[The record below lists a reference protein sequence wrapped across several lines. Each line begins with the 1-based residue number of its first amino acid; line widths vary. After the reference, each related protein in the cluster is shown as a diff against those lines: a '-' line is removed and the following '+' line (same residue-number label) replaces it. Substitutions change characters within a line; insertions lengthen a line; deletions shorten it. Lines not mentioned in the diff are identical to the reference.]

1 MPRQADG
8 GGQRPDD
15 SEKKESVMGERVKSR
30 FDPQPRKRACFRF
43 KNNEN
48 ERRTMTSQP
57 KSMTQEAAKAFL
69 DSHSVEEYIL
79 LDVRQDYEYEEFHL
93 PGAKLI
99 PLPEL
104 ADHLDEMTRDKPTIV
119 YCASGGRSA
128 AAALLLSGQRFKE
141 VYNLLGGV
149 MAWRNEYAV
158 GPFELG
164 MDYFSV
170 KETPLEIL
178 ALAFKM
184 EDNLGSFY
192 VENAS
197 SAGSLDLKKT
207 FMKLAGLEEGHKAK
221 VFAMAKALDPS
232 LEKREEFA
240 RGAYTGALEGG
251 MGAEAFLEEN
261 REYFQTPK
269 GTLEAAMMF
278 EAQALDLYMRC
289 AERVSFEK
297 AVTVLHQL
305 AQEEKSHLKTL
316 AKLME
321 TLHASQG

>member
-1 MPRQADG
+1 
-8 GGQRPDD
+8 
-15 SEKKESVMGERVKSR
+15 
-30 FDPQPRKRACFRF
+30 
-43 KNNEN
+43 
-48 ERRTMTSQP
+48 MTTAP
-57 KSMTQEAAKAFL
+57 KTMTQEAAKAFL

-79 LDVRQDYEYEEFHL
+79 LDVRQDWEYEEFHL

-104 ADHLDEMTRDKPTIV
+104 ADQLDEIKRDKPTIV

-164 MDYFSV
+164 MDYFSG

-192 VENAS
+192 AENAS
-197 SAGSLDLKKT
+197 SASSLDLKKT
-207 FMKLAGLEEGHKAK
+207 FTKLAGFEKGHQAK
-221 VFAMAKALDPS
+221 IFSMAKTFEPTLGGI
-232 LEKREEFA
+232 EEFA
-240 RGAYTGALEGG
+240 VGTHAEALEGG
-251 MGAEAFLEEN
+251 MGAESFLEEN
-261 REYFQTPK
+261 QEYFKTPN
-269 GTLEAAMMF
+269 GTLDAAMMF

-289 AERVSFEK
+289 AETASLEG
-297 AVTVLHQL
+297 AIAVLHQL
-305 AQEEKSHLKTL
+305 AQEEKLHLKIL
-316 AKLME
+316 AKLMK
-321 TLHASQG
+321 TLHDAQG

>member
-1 MPRQADG
+1 
-8 GGQRPDD
+8 
-15 SEKKESVMGERVKSR
+15 
-30 FDPQPRKRACFRF
+30 
-43 KNNEN
+43 
-48 ERRTMTSQP
+48 MTSEP
-57 KSMTQEAAKAFL
+57 KSMTRETAKAFL

-104 ADHLDEMTRDKPTIV
+104 ADHLDEMSREKPTIV

-158 GPFELG
+158 GPSELG
-164 MDYFSV
+164 MDYFSG

-192 VENAS
+192 AENAS
-197 SAGSLDLKKT
+197 SASSLDLKKT
-207 FMKLAGLEEGHKAK
+207 FMKLAGFEEGHKAK
-221 VFAMAKALDPS
+221 VFAMAKAFEPS
-232 LEKREEFA
+232 LDGKEDFA
-240 RGAYTGALEGG
+240 SGTYADALEGG
-251 MGAEAFLEEN
+251 MGAEPFLEEN

-289 AERVSFEK
+289 TESASFEK

-305 AQEEKSHLKTL
+305 AQEEKSHLKIL

-321 TLHASQG
+321 SLKPSH

>member
-1 MPRQADG
+1 
-8 GGQRPDD
+8 
-15 SEKKESVMGERVKSR
+15 
-30 FDPQPRKRACFRF
+30 
-43 KNNEN
+43 
-48 ERRTMTSQP
+48 
-57 KSMTQEAAKAFL
+57 MTQEAAKAFL

-79 LDVRQDYEYEEFHL
+79 LDVRQDWEYEEFHL
-93 PGAKLI
+93 PGATLI
-99 PLPEL
+99 PLPVL
-104 ADHLDEMTRDKPTIV
+104 ADHLAEMARDKPTIV

-128 AAALLLSGQRFKE
+128 AAANLLSGQRFKE

-164 MDYFSV
+164 TGYFSG

-192 VENAS
+192 AEIAS
-197 SAGSLDLKKT
+197 SASSLDVKKT
-207 FMKLAGLEEGHKAK
+207 LTKLAGFEKGHKAK
-221 VFAMAKALDPS
+221 VFAVAKAFEPS
-232 LEKREEFA
+232 LEDMGEFA
-240 RGAYTGALEGG
+240 KGTYADALEGG
-251 MGAEAFLEEN
+251 MGAEAFLEAN

-289 AERVSFEK
+289 AESASFEK

-305 AQEEKSHLKTL
+305 AQEEKAHLKIL

-321 TLHASQG
+321 TLHDSRKGGHP